1 MAARLH
7 RAPDDL
13 RRLRRK
19 GLIRRLPHSQRYELT
34 ADGRRL
40 AVLYTKTHTRIVNPA
55 LAELEP
61 KLPDEISARSP
72 LARGW
77 RTFER
82 ALDQRI
88 KEAAIAA

>member
-1 MAARLH
+1 MMYSRPVSPIP
-7 RAPDDL
+7 RGVTMDSVDRPAPQPTPRED
-13 RRLRRK
+13 
-19 GLIRRLPHSQRYELT
+19 
-34 ADGRRL
+34 
-40 AVLYTKTHTRIVNPA
+40 PA
-55 LAELEP
+55 LAELDP

-82 ALDQRI
+82 ALDERI